1 MAEDI
6 RLATSKELSEVKTEL
21 EKKANVSDI
30 ESKGYLKRQIVGTLP
45 SVPVIYDF
53 EDGQARFTVPKIDAA
68 AMGTSEIIE
77 DETGNKYQSICS
89 TGAPGAS
96 AIIGSNS
103 LVYSEM
109 DLSSVIGTESSFTL
123 EFDFKMNSNGRM
135 RVSIGNLDIL
145 RRLTGASKYD
155 MNGIAADIFS
165 STGNAFQICGSG
177 STHES
182 FFGVWL
188 HCRFEIDASAQS
200 VKYSVTNRED
210 ASDTQMGTAEFRGAC
225 DGITGIALY
234 TWLADDTVCFD
245 NIKIL
250 TASENDI
257 DERTIYI
264 VKKEDVCCFY
274 IYMDGSPVLIGRSD
288 LSVILDDLISRVG
301 ALENKEGG
309 WL

>member
-6 RLATSKELSEVKTEL
+6 RLATAKELSEVKTEL

-68 AMGTSEIIE
+68 EKGTSEIIE

-188 HCRFEIDASAQS
+188 HCKFKIDVNAKT
-200 VKYSVTNRED
+200 VNYSVTNNED
-210 ASDTQMGTAEFRGAC
+210 ETDTQSASVSFRGSC
-225 DGITGIALY
+225 NSITGIALY

-245 NIKIL
+245 NIIVR
-250 TASENDI
+250 TGGNDI
-257 DERTIYI
+257 DEHTIYI
-264 VKKEDVCCFY
+264 VNDGKVYCEY
-274 IYMDGSPVLIGRSD
+274 IYNDNIPILLGKSDIESVLSNIIAR
-288 LSVILDDLISRVG
+288 IEN
-301 ALENKEGG
+301 LENK
-309 WL
+309 